1 MAMTRDQL
9 AGGWRLVRWSVEYAD
24 GRAPETPFGEDAEGL
39 LLYGLDGWM
48 TATMH
53 ERHRTRLSHP
63 SVRLATPESRAA
75 AMTEYLSYGGRWRL
89 EGDGVADVRAWVSA
103 RKPQGPWLYP
113 ADQPADIPSRILASE
128 VTREKIYLRL
138 HDELPYAS
146 MVETEKWEERKA
158 W

>member
-89 EGDGVADVRAWVSA
+89 EGDRVIHDVCCSLNPVLV
-103 RKPQGPWLYP
+103 G
-113 ADQPADIPSRILASE
+113 
-128 VTREKIYLRL
+128 TRQVRDATLVEGRL
-138 HDELPYAS
+138 HLTARESNPAG
-146 MVETEKWEERKA
+146 ERLHRIV
-158 W
+158 WRREP